1 MQQERGRS
9 GRRTPSIIPILQ
21 ASFPPSIS
29 ACDMPRRPNVCFL
42 LSQEGGK
49 RTRRAARATLNSP
62 SEKRRPGSRNG
73 PTFRRC
79 FREECAYKHKLKTNC
94 WHLFSPRAVERFL
107 AFLQAERKTAFPTDG
122 SAILKRLQVHRRR
135 LLLPLISFILPENP
149 GPGLAS
155 RLESSRKEEGG
166 CKVVRV
172 VPSSVTRDSRVQC
185 FVPFQ
190 TRGAESGDEGRGERE
205 RGGGQQN

>member
-1 MQQERGRS
+1 
-9 GRRTPSIIPILQ
+9 
-21 ASFPPSIS
+21 
-29 ACDMPRRPNVCFL
+29 MPRRPNVCFL
-42 LSQEGGK
+42 LSQRLGK

-79 FREECAYKHKLKTNC
+79 FREECAYKHKLQTNC
-94 WHLFSPRAVERFL
+94 WHLFSPCAVERFL
-107 AFLQAERKTAFPTDG
+107 AFLQAERKTAPPTDG
-122 SAILKRLQVHRRR
+122 LVNWKCYPKTPASAPPRAAFFSPSSHSSSQRIRGRGWRV
-135 LLLPLISFILPENP
+135 
-149 GPGLAS
+149 A
-155 RLESSRKEEGG
+155 SSRVGRQGGGG

-190 TRGAESGDEGRGERE
+190 TRGAESGDEGRG
-205 RGGGQQN
+205 GQN